1 MTTASAGVVDV
12 VLHVGCHSVPEDH
25 GHALYTALLAHA
37 PWLADEAEA
46 GVLPLQ
52 GGSPIGGEILFGR
65 RARLTLR
72 LPRVRVADALA
83 LEGAELDVGS
93 GLRVGAGALR
103 ELAPFPSLY
112 SSFVASAS
120 KDEAEFERS
129 IADVLEARKVNC
141 RLISSRFHWRQGPQG
156 AMPGFGLL
164 LYGLSIEQSLAVQSA
179 GLGEGRMLGWGVF
192 VPHKRVKFEEG

>member
-1 MTTASAGVVDV
+1 M

-25 GHALYTALLAHA
+25 GHALYLALLAHA
-37 PWLADEAEA
+37 PWLAEEAEA

-52 GGSPIGGEILFGR
+52 GGSPIGGEILLGR

-72 LPRVRVADALA
+72 VPRFRAADVLA
-83 LEGAELDVGS
+83 LEGAELGVGS

-120 KDEAEFERS
+120 QDEAEFERS
-129 IADVLEARKVNC
+129 VAGMLEARGLSC
-141 RLISSRFHWRQGPQG
+141 GLICSRFQWRQGPGG
-156 AMPGFGLL
+156 AIPGFGLL

-179 GLGEGRMLGWGVF
+179 GVGEGRTLGWGVF